1 MTMTL
6 SANLDP
12 IKKINFPEQNSASI
26 KCFDQVF
33 YAIIIIIII
42 IIIIFNIIIIISF
55 SIIVIAVIII
65 TID

>member
-12 IKKINFPEQNSASI
+12 IKTINFLKQNSASI

-33 YAIIIIIII
+33 YVIII
-42 IIIIFNIIIIISF
+42 IIIIFNTIIIINF
-55 SIIVIAVIII
+55 SIIIAVIII
-65 TID
+65 ITIN

>member
-42 IIIIFNIIIIISF
+42 IIFNMIIIINF
-55 SIIVIAVIII
+55 SIIIIAVIII

>member
-42 IIIIFNIIIIISF
+42 IIIFNMIIIINF
-55 SIIVIAVIII
+55 SIIIIAVIII